1 MRHFVIV
8 GILVMVAAVGTYAGL
23 DASGLLPVAAS
34 TQAGSAS
41 TVGSIDWMWNLQVIA
56 ISFLFALIVVPMAYS
71 LIVFR
76 RKKGDTSDAEHIEG
90 NTNLE
95 IAWTIVPLFLVLA
108 FAYMGAYSLREV
120 RRVDPEALVVKVH
133 ARQFA
138 WSFEYPEYGGFVSDE
153 LHLPVNQQVLLQM
166 QSSDVIHS
174 FWVPEF
180 RVKQDVLPGPDRWT
194 ELRITPNLPG
204 SYKVRCAELCG
215 AAHYKM
221 EQVVVVTSAIEFA
234 QWVTEQQAAYAAAQT
249 PEAKGE
255 LLVKSN
261 GCLGCH
267 SINGTPLVGPTWKGL
282 FGSPVELSDGSTVT
296 ADEAFLKQSILEP
309 ASQIVAGFEA
319 ASAMPAYTF
328 TDEELS
334 YIIAYLMS
342 LK

>member
-8 GILVMVAAVGTYAGL
+8 GILVMVAAVGTYVGL

-34 TQAGSAS
+34 TQAGSIT
-41 TVGSIDWMWNLQVIA
+41 TVGSIDWLWNLQVIA
-56 ISFLFALIVVPMAYS
+56 ISFLFALIVVPLLYS

-90 NTNLE
+90 NTTLE
-95 IAWTIVPLFLVLA
+95 IAWTIVPLFVVLI
-108 FAYMGAYSLREV
+108 FAYLGAYSLREV
-120 RRVDPEALVVKVH
+120 RRVDPQAMVVKVH

-138 WSFEYPEYGGFVSDE
+138 WSFEYPEYGGFVSDQ
-153 LHLPVNQQVLLQM
+153 LHLPVNRQVLLQM
-166 QSSDVIHS
+166 ESTDVIHS

-180 RVKQDVLPGPDRWT
+180 RVKQDVVPGRVT
-194 ELRITPNLPG
+194 ELRITPDLPG
-204 SYKVRCAELCG
+204 TYKVRCAELCG

-221 EQVVVVTSAIEFA
+221 EQPVVVSSGAEFA
-234 QWVTEQQAAYAAAQT
+234 RWAAEQQAAYAAAQT

-255 LLVKSN
+255 LLVKAN

-282 FGSPVELSDGSTVT
+282 YGSQVELADGSTVT
-296 ADEAFLKQSILEP
+296 ADDAFLIESILQP
-309 ASQIVAGFEA
+309 AAKIVAGFEA

-334 YIIAYLMS
+334 YIIAYLMT